1 MSRFHTTTIPTDAD
15 YYIHKMGEVRSIRC
29 VRALVIK
36 SKSIRC
42 IKDVQN
48 WRVSGFRGEQQ
59 LFTPFSFIIPAVTKR
74 SIRDIIKGNYFCFA
88 LTASTESTLAR
99 ISSTL
104 SQV

>member
-29 VRALVIK
+29 VRALV
-36 SKSIRC
+36 SIRC

>member
-15 YYIHKMGEVRSIRC
+15 YYIHKMGEVRSIQC

-48 WRVSGFRGEQQ
+48 WRVSGLGVNSCCSPLFHLSYLLRLSEAFGTLLRGI
-59 LFTPFSFIIPAVTKR
+59 T
-74 SIRDIIKGNYFCFA
+74 
-88 LTASTESTLAR
+88 
-99 ISSTL
+99 SS
-104 SQV
+104 SP